1 MAATT
6 EESGPAMKKMRTE
19 SSVSPLTGPFATSD
33 RFIRLV
39 IGTKVDNVRPPENK
53 IFVAQRT
60 DLLIEVWKGLVQH
73 KFLSVPVLQKTKSKY
88 FGFLDMY
95 DIVKFV
101 VEFFGEKVEALKN
114 SEDWF
119 QLASQS
125 EEFCKVTVNDVI
137 KHPVRF
143 RNPFFPVN
151 SGYSLFAA
159 LEAMARERGL
169 HRVPVID
176 ENRKLITIVTQS
188 QMVEILAK
196 NLDIIG
202 DKKNK
207 TVNLT
212 ENYFEEVI
220 SVLDDSIAM
229 DAFKLMVERNVS
241 GLAVV
246 DKEGKLVGNISLRDL
261 KAMST
266 DARLFWR
273 LFQTVHN
280 FLLKIRHE
288 DSGDRPRTIVT
299 VKPTDT
305 LETVIKKLAENRIH
319 RVFIVD
325 ESKKP
330 QGVISLKD
338 ILKEIIT
345 N

>member
-1 MAATT
+1 
-6 EESGPAMKKMRTE
+6 MKVE

-33 RFIRLV
+33 RFVRLI
-39 IGTKVDNVRPPENK
+39 IGTRVDNVRPPDNK

-60 DLLIEVWKGLVQH
+60 DLLMDVWRGLVQH

-88 FGFLDMY
+88 YGFLDLY

-101 VEFFGEKVEALKN
+101 VEFFGEQVETLKS

-119 QLASQS
+119 ALATSS
-125 EEFCKVTVNDVI
+125 EEFCKKTVNDVI
-137 KHPVRF
+137 RHPVSF
-143 RNPFFPVN
+143 RNPFFPVH

-159 LEAMARERGL
+159 VEAMARERGL

-176 ENRKLITIVTQS
+176 ESRKLITIITQS
-188 QMVEILAK
+188 QIVDILSK

-212 ENYFEEVI
+212 DNYFEDVF
-220 SVLDDSIAM
+220 SVGEDSIAM
-229 DAFKLMVERNVS
+229 DAFKLMVEKNVS

-273 LFQTVHN
+273 LYQTVHN

-305 LETVIKKLAENRIH
+305 LETVIKKLAENKIH
-319 RVFIVD
+319 RVYIVD
-325 ESKKP
+325 EAKKP

-338 ILKEIIT
+338 VLKEIIS